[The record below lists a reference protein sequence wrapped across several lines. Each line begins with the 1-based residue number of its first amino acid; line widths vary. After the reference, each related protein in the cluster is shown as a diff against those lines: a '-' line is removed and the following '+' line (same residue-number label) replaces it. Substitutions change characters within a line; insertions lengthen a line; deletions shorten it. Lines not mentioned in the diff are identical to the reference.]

1 MGLMTCLPHFSV
13 MPCRSVCCYTLQT
26 VLCTVTLPIFP
37 TNTTEF
43 FEDKNCFLLIFESQH
58 LTVHGLLVGTSEHL
72 IVILPNSGE
81 NFQNFF
87 QNVFSFR
94 VPVVVQWL
102 TNLTSN
108 HEVTGLISGL
118 VQWVKDV
125 ALL

>member
-1 MGLMTCLPHFSV
+1 M
-13 MPCRSVCCYTLQT
+13 
-26 VLCTVTLPIFP
+26 
-37 TNTTEF
+37 
-43 FEDKNCFLLIFESQH
+43 
-58 LTVHGLLVGTSEHL
+58 GTSEHL

-118 VQWVKDV
+118 VQWVKDA